1 MTDPRNIQLEDVL
14 DAFAMEES
22 HAKATL
28 DRYLTAY
35 PQFAGDL
42 IDLSRELLRAD
53 PPAGTDLSAADL
65 AKIDAAWIM
74 HAAAQPKAAPDPFAS
89 LSPTRSREIA
99 IELGVPRQVVTSFRE
114 RRIQPASVPAGFLR
128 RLASAL
134 AVSIDD
140 VVAWLTPAPAPGLA
154 RSYRSDAQPGPA
166 TQLSFERVLID
177 AGVPAEDRIRL
188 MTDGD

>member
-1 MTDPRNIQLEDVL
+1 MTDLRTARLEDVL
-14 DAFAMEES
+14 DAFAMEET
-22 HAKATL
+22 HAKVTL

-53 PPAGTDLSAADL
+53 PPSEADLSAADL
-65 AKIDAAWIM
+65 GKIDAAWM
-74 HAAAQPKAAPDPFAS
+74 KHAAAEPKAATDPFAS

-114 RRIQPASVPAGFLR
+114 RRIQAASVPTGFMK
-128 RLASAL
+128 RLAKAL
-134 AVSIDD
+134 AVSVDT
-140 VVAWLTPAPAPGLA
+140 VVARLTPVPIPGLA
-154 RSYRSDAQPGPA
+154 RSYRSDSQPRPVA
-166 TQLSFERVLID
+166 QLSFERVLID
-177 AGVPAEDRIRL
+177 AGVSDADRARL

>member
-1 MTDPRNIQLEDVL
+1 MTDPRSAQLEDVL
-14 DAFAMEES
+14 DAFAMEDA
-22 HAKATL
+22 HAKPTL
-28 DRYLTAY
+28 DRYLAAY

-53 PPAGTDLSAADL
+53 RATEADLSAADR
-65 AKIDAAWIM
+65 AKIDAAWIK
-74 HAAAQPKAAPDPFAS
+74 HAAAEPKPAGDPFAS

-99 IELGVPRQVVTSFRE
+99 QELGVPRQVVTSFRE
-114 RRIQPASVPAGFLR
+114 RRIQADSVPAGFLR

-134 AVSIDD
+134 ALSVDA
-140 VVAWLTPAPAPGLA
+140 VATWLTPTPTPGLA

-166 TQLSFERVLID
+166 TQLTFERVLID
-177 AGVPAEDRIRL
+177 AGVADADRARL